1 VPDQLTLAEK
11 RARLEDLRGVG
22 LDEVRTRGPYLCL
35 TPQEAEW
42 LLELAPA
49 ELARQV
55 EMENSNG

>member
-1 VPDQLTLAEK
+1 MTDQLTLAEK

-42 LLELAPA
+42 LLELASA
-49 ELARQV
+49 ELASRE

>member
-1 VPDQLTLAEK
+1 MPDQLTLAEK

-42 LLELAPA
+42 LLELASA
-49 ELARQV
+49 ELASRE